1 MIVQVRLFAGA
12 RQRVGRDQLRLELPA
27 GATVGELRS
36 QLGRQFEQLS
46 DLLPHLMLALN
57 HDYASDD
64 EVIPANAE
72 VAVIPPVS
80 GG

>member
-12 RQRVGRDQLRLELPA
+12 RQRVGCDQLRLELPA

-72 VAVIPPVS
+72 VAGIPPVS